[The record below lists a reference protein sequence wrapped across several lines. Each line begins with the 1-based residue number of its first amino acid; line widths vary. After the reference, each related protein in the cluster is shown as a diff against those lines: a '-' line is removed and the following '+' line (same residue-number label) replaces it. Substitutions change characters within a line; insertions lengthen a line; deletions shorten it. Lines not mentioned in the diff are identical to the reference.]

1 MTRLDRYILQQ
12 LVAAFGF
19 FVLVFTGVIWL
30 TQAVRLIDTVVA
42 SGQSAGV
49 FLEFSALV
57 LPQVFVIVL
66 PLAGIGAALYA
77 LNRLYTDSELIVMM
91 GAGLGPVSMLRPVA
105 LFGVLIGLA
114 MAIVLTVLVP
124 RSGALLA
131 ERTRAIR
138 SDLAN
143 ALIVERQFLHP
154 LPGLTLFITDTSRQ
168 GEMAGLFLDDQRD
181 PERPVTY
188 SARRALLVREG
199 MEARLVMQEGVALT
213 TGVGTDLTS
222 VRFDQFVFD
231 LSQLINEESARV
243 PRPSEYP
250 VRSLLAPTPEM
261 LAGERYD
268 RADFVSEGHYKITMP
283 LLAMIYPMI
292 ALVTLLAGGY
302 RRSGF
307 GKRVVVAIAVATL
320 LQVLMFAARAR
331 VQERAELWPLMY
343 VPALLGLLYLAVLL
357 VRLSRERRPA
367 RARGVTLWRYI
378 LRGFLRAVLAVFAV
392 IALVIILFT
401 VVENLRRFGES
412 GASPGDVVRV
422 TLLQAP
428 EVLYQVFPLV
438 LMLASLVTFLRF
450 ARTSELVV
458 MRAAGISA
466 LRLIAV
472 PVVAALLLGV
482 GFVAVVNPFVAA
494 SIKRGQA
501 MVDDFDRD
509 GGSLLVLLARRASGC
524 ARATRDG
531 QTVIQAAPHQRR
543 RNAADRDQDAP
554 LRHRGHALLPHR
566 GAGGAAD
573 HRRLDPR
580 PTPANGSCRTTAAS
594 TSPPPR
600 AAGSTC
606 RPR

>member
-30 TQAVRLIDTVVA
+30 TQAVRLIDTVIA
-42 SGQSAGV
+42 SGQTAAI
-49 FLEFSALV
+49 FLEFSLLV

-77 LNRLYTDSELIVMM
+77 LNKLYTDSELVVMM

-154 LPGLTLFITDTSRQ
+154 LPGLTLFIADTSRE
-168 GEMAGLFLDDQRD
+168 GEMAGIFLNDQRD
-181 PERPVTY
+181 AERPVTY

-199 MEARLVMQEGVALT
+199 LEARLVMQEGVALT
-213 TGVGTDLTS
+213 AGAGREQLTS

-231 LSQLINEESARV
+231 LSELIREESARV
-243 PRPSEYP
+243 RRPSEYQ
-250 VRSLLAPTPEM
+250 VRELLAPSPEM
-261 LAGERYD
+261 LADGRYD

-307 GKRVVVAIAVATL
+307 GKRVVVAIGVAAL

-331 VQERAELWPLMY
+331 VQDRVDLWPLMY
-343 VPALLGLLYLAVLL
+343 VPALLGFVYLAVLL

-367 RARGVTLWRYI
+367 G
-378 LRGFLRAVLAVFAV
+378 LAA
-392 IALVIILFT
+392 
-401 VVENLRRFGES
+401 G
-412 GASPGDVVRV
+412 
-422 TLLQAP
+422 
-428 EVLYQVFPLV
+428 
-438 LMLASLVTFLRF
+438 
-450 ARTSELVV
+450 
-458 MRAAGISA
+458 RAA
-466 LRLIAV
+466 
-472 PVVAALLLGV
+472 
-482 GFVAVVNPFVAA
+482 
-494 SIKRGQA
+494 
-501 MVDDFDRD
+501 
-509 GGSLLVLLARRASGC
+509 
-524 ARATRDG
+524 
-531 QTVIQAAPHQRR
+531 
-543 RNAADRDQDAP
+543 
-554 LRHRGHALLPHR
+554 
-566 GAGGAAD
+566 
-573 HRRLDPR
+573 
-580 PTPANGSCRTTAAS
+580 
-594 TSPPPR
+594 
-600 AAGSTC
+600 
-606 RPR
+606 